1 MQGPFSK
8 ELNLAMLRSIG
19 AAWMVTKEAG
29 RAGGFEE
36 KMTAAKEAGVKVV
49 LIGRPQ
55 EQAGL
60 SIEEGVKLLAERF
73 HIPSDLTDSRDEKN
87 GRIAYLVGIGMG
99 TPDHLTCLLYT
110 STTGQRCGVTR
121 KTKNYLPV

>member
-49 LIGRPQ
+49 LISTSLSDSYASVNISNRLPSPLPQ
-55 EQAGL
+55 
-60 SIEEGVKLLAERF
+60 
-73 HIPSDLTDSRDEKN
+73 
-87 GRIAYLVGIGMG
+87 
-99 TPDHLTCLLYT
+99 
-110 STTGQRCGVTR
+110 
-121 KTKNYLPV
+121 